1 MSDNIFEILAL
12 VFTFIL
18 LCFILIGQSFEIK
31 DLKHQIN
38 VMQNETELSCKS
50 YCETEFEKMGC

>member
-18 LCFILIGQSFEIK
+18 LCFIIVGQSFEIK
-31 DLKHQIN
+31 DLKQQMS
-38 VMQNETELSCKS
+38 VMQNEIEL
-50 YCETEFEKMGC
+50 CEGDKA